1 MSSHSPVTGRSNYL
15 RATLW
20 IRPNPEAGCGV
31 VQLDEGPDRVTQN
44 LVNSGREPLE
54 TNQDCC
60 AEVTVPGGG
69 QNQFLKRRTDATCI
83 CPVFS
88 EHDCVASI
96 DGVEN
101 GEFVVSLSVPD
112 RDELVAIVESLRER
126 GATPRLSRIAASS
139 TEDGS
144 RRLELE
150 ADAITDKQR
159 EALEMAVEAGY
170 YETPRRADLGDLA
183 DELDVSRSAVSQRLT
198 AVESK
203 LISELFEVQ
212 TGLCEPN

>member
-31 VQLDEGPDRVTQN
+31 VQLDEGADRVTQN
-44 LVNSGREPLE
+44 LVTGGREHVE
-54 TNQDCC
+54 TDQDCC
-60 AEVTVPGGG
+60 AEVTVSGGG
-69 QNQFLKRRTDATCI
+69 QNQFLKRRTDSSCI

-112 RDELVAIVESLRER
+112 RDELVSIVESLRER
-126 GATPRLSRIAASS
+126 GATPRLHRIVASS

-159 EALEMAVEAGY
+159 EAIEMAVEAGY

-212 TGLCEPN
+212 TGLYEPT

>member
-1 MSSHSPVTGRSNYL
+1 MSSHSPVPGRSDYL

-31 VQLDEGPDRVTQN
+31 VQLDEGAEQVTQN
-44 LVNSGREPLE
+44 LVNGGREPVE

-60 AEVTVPGGG
+60 AEVTVSGEG
-69 QNQFLKRRTDATCI
+69 QNQFLKRQTDSGCI

-96 DGVEN
+96 EGVEN
-101 GEFVVSLSVPD
+101 GEFIVSLSVPD
-112 RDELVAIVESLRER
+112 REELVSIVESLRER
-126 GATPRLSRIAASS
+126 GATPRLSRITASS

-159 EALEMAVEAGY
+159 EAIETAVEAGY